1 MATNEKTQGKQPA
14 SELPKFSI
22 FHFPPELLT
31 NLHLHSKLNRI
42 SKNTAQDKGKQSE
55 SKAHISTP
63 HSIDQETELSQAF
76 ASARLAKP
84 TCHTCGGI
92 EFGSAQQQRA
102 HFKTPWHHQN
112 VQRKMEWRRTH
123 TDARDES
130 GYPWR
135 PIKEETSDSEES
147 LAEDTP
153 VEQQNQ
159 QSDSDDEEDE
169 GRGQYLWFADSEHEE
184 SIRAYGVHR
193 RILLPKRMHGAHVD
207 AVQVSCELQKM
218 QLPPAPAKTH
228 AELKADKQQRKAEL
242 STQALPQVDPDSSL
256 WTLMASNGGFFAAA
270 VFDNRTGTVIA
281 HKAIQRYTTRRKQG
295 GLQSKQDGASGRAA
309 ISAGAQIRRYN
320 ERRLQEEIYELMA
333 HWQPLLARS
342 ARVFVRVPRTSRR
355 SFFKP
360 DAALS
365 WGDEHV
371 RTLPV
376 SMGRPNLRELQRVY
390 MTLTRVRLA
399 EFNLS
404 VISTNTSDDVIEPV
418 SIQEPELS
426 SMSDNTLEP
435 EPRPDL
441 IEFVY
446 TVAQMLMDQQQADEA
461 IVSHLSEHLDKLLD
475 AFSDPAMK
483 LRYLEDCP
491 HVQGYRTPT
500 LLHLASHL
508 GRRSLVE
515 FLLDVGEDPTII
527 NGHAPLYAGG
537 MTAFQVARDR
547 ATRDTFRIYRFE
559 HEGEPDGIDWE
570 RARVPDP
577 LSPQQQQENE
587 QRVREKKRR
596 ERERRKQQ
604 NQKQK
609 KNNQAKPSSKD
620 EDEMLDQAI
629 KENQK
634 QAKQSLRSQVTQMS
648 PKEIQERMRKMAAS
662 AWDHS
667 EVRVEKQLT
676 PEEQR
681 ARDRELRFQAAERR
695 RKQQQT
701 QPQQQGTSS
710 TEKCT
715 HCGRSLH
722 GLVPF
727 EQFDWK
733 CCSIECLHGQQ
744 MVFGIDL

>member
-1 MATNEKTQGKQPA
+1 MANKEKAQGKQPA
-14 SELPKFSI
+14 SEKFSI

-31 NLHLHSKLNRI
+31 NLHLHSKLNRV
-42 SKNTAQDKGKQSE
+42 SKSTGQDKGKQSE
-55 SKAHISTP
+55 GKAHISTP
-63 HSIDQETELSQAF
+63 HSRDQETKLSEAF

-102 HFKTPWHHQN
+102 HFKAPWHQQN
-112 VQRKMEWRRTH
+112 VQRKMEWRRAH
-123 TDARDES
+123 TDASDES

-135 PIKEETSDSEES
+135 PVKEEFHSDSEES
-147 LAEDTP
+147 LAEEAP
-153 VEQQNQ
+153 VEQPL
-159 QSDSDDEEDE
+159 QSDSEDEEDE
-169 GRGQYLWFADSEHEE
+169 GGGQYLWFADSEHEG
-184 SIRAYGVHR
+184 SIQAYGVHR

-207 AVQVSCELQKM
+207 AAQVSCELQKM

-228 AELKADKQQRKAEL
+228 AELKADKKQRKAEL
-242 STQALPQVDPDSSL
+242 STQSLPQVDPDSSL

-320 ERRLQEEIYELMA
+320 ERRLQEEIYELTT

-342 ARVFVRVPRTSRR
+342 TRVFVRVPRTSRR
-355 SFFKP
+355 TFFKP
-360 DAALS
+360 DSALS
-365 WGDEHV
+365 WGNENV

-376 SMGRPNLRELQRVY
+376 SMGRPSLRELQRVY
-390 MTLTRVRLA
+390 MTLTHIRVV
-399 EFNLS
+399 EFDL
-404 VISTNTSDDVIEPV
+404 STNATADAIEPV

-446 TVAQMLMDQQQADEA
+446 AVAQMLMDQQQTDER
-461 IVSHLSEHLDKLLD
+461 IISHLSEHLDKLLD

-491 HVQGYRTPT
+491 HVQGHRTPT
-500 LLHLASHL
+500 LLHLASQL
-508 GRRSLVE
+508 GRRSLIG

-587 QRVREKKRR
+587 DRVREKKRR

-604 NQKQK
+604 SQKQK
-609 KNNQAKPSSKD
+609 KNNQAKHTSKD

-629 KENQK
+629 KENEKQAK
-634 QAKQSLRSQVTQMS
+634 QAKQSLRGQVAQMS
-648 PKEIQERMRKMAAS
+648 PKEIQERMRKMAA
-662 AWDHS
+662 ATRYQA
-667 EVRVEKQLT
+667 EVQVEKQLK

-701 QPQQQGTSS
+701 LPQQQGTSS

>member
-1 MATNEKTQGKQPA
+1 
-14 SELPKFSI
+14 
-22 FHFPPELLT
+22 
-31 NLHLHSKLNRI
+31 
-42 SKNTAQDKGKQSE
+42 
-55 SKAHISTP
+55 
-63 HSIDQETELSQAF
+63 
-76 ASARLAKP
+76 
-84 TCHTCGGI
+84 
-92 EFGSAQQQRA
+92 
-102 HFKTPWHHQN
+102 
-112 VQRKMEWRRTH
+112 
-123 TDARDES
+123 
-130 GYPWR
+130 
-135 PIKEETSDSEES
+135 
-147 LAEDTP
+147 
-153 VEQQNQ
+153 
-159 QSDSDDEEDE
+159 
-169 GRGQYLWFADSEHEE
+169 
-184 SIRAYGVHR
+184 
-193 RILLPKRMHGAHVD
+193 
-207 AVQVSCELQKM
+207 
-218 QLPPAPAKTH
+218 
-228 AELKADKQQRKAEL
+228 
-242 STQALPQVDPDSSL
+242 

-320 ERRLQEEIYELMA
+320 ERRLQEEIYELTT

-342 ARVFVRVPRTSRR
+342 TRVFVRVPRTSRR
-355 SFFKP
+355 TFFKP
-360 DAALS
+360 DSALS
-365 WGDEHV
+365 WGNENV

-376 SMGRPNLRELQRVY
+376 SMGRPSLRELQRVY
-390 MTLTRVRLA
+390 MTLTHIRVVGFDL
-399 EFNLS
+399 
-404 VISTNTSDDVIEPV
+404 STNATADAIEPV

-446 TVAQMLMDQQQADEA
+446 AVAQMLMDQQQTDER
-461 IVSHLSEHLDKLLD
+461 IISHLSEHLDKLLD

-491 HVQGYRTPT
+491 HVQGHRTPT
-500 LLHLASHL
+500 LLHLASQL
-508 GRRSLVE
+508 GRRSLIG

-587 QRVREKKRR
+587 DRVREKKRR

-604 NQKQK
+604 SQKQK
-609 KNNQAKPSSKD
+609 KNNQAKHTSKD

-629 KENQK
+629 KENEKQAK
-634 QAKQSLRSQVTQMS
+634 QAKQSLRGQVAQMS
-648 PKEIQERMRKMAAS
+648 PKEIQERMRKMAA
-662 AWDHS
+662 ATRYQA
-667 EVRVEKQLT
+667 EVQVEKQLK

-701 QPQQQGTSS
+701 LPQQQGTSS

-744 MVFGIDL
+744 M